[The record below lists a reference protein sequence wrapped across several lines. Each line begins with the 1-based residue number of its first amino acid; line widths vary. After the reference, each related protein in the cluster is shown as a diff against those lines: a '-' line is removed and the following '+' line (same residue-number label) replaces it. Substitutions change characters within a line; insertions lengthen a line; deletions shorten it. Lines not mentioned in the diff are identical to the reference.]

1 MTSSRATLAL
11 RMRSTSPASAASATA
26 WTADRTVAATAP
38 GIWSPLLLRMRR
50 ASLSRWRASRW
61 ARRAAARRRHQARKP
76 AGGSLPP
83 PPCVSP
89 RSPWVAL
96 ISIYF
101 EDGEEGFLRDL
112 HVANLFHPLLTFL
125 LTLQQLALA
134 RYVAAVTLG
143 GHVLAQRLHG
153 RAGDDPRPDRG
164 LNRHLELLLR
174 DELLHLDAEVA
185 ALVVGPL
192 PVDDQGQRID
202 AIAVHHQ
209 IHTDEIGRAVVLG
222 LVVQRRVAAR
232 NRLQP
237 VIEPEHHLG
246 QRQIVTD

>member
-1 MTSSRATLAL
+1 MTSSSATLAL

-38 GIWSPLLLRMRR
+38 GIWSPFLLRMRR
-50 ASLSRWRASRW
+50 ASLSRWRASSC
-61 ARRAAARRRHQARKP
+61 ARRTAALRRHQARKP

-83 PPCVSP
+83 PPWVSP

-134 RYVAAVTLG
+134 RNVAAVALG
-143 GHVLAQRLHG
+143 GDVLAQGLDGRPRDDAGADRRLDG
-153 RAGDDPRPDRG
+153 
-164 LNRHLELLLR
+164 HLELLLG
-174 DELLHLDAEVA
+174 DELFHFDAQVA
-185 ALVVGPL
+185 AL
-192 PVDDQGQRID
+192 
-202 AIAVHHQ
+202 
-209 IHTDEIGRAVVLG
+209 
-222 LVVQRRVAAR
+222 
-232 NRLQP
+232 
-237 VIEPEHHLG
+237 
-246 QRQIVTD
+246 